1 MNSLTYRD
9 PLINAYYLASLPAR
23 WRDATVREA
32 TGKAPIIGM
41 FYHRIADAHLNPWT
55 MSFRRF
61 RQQMEWIRRR
71 YAFCTLAEAQ
81 ERIASGENRA
91 PAVFVTF
98 DDGYADNCA
107 AALPWLLQEGIPF
120 TYFVASQHVLEQRP
134 FGHDVQAGR
143 PLAPNTS
150 EQIRALADA
159 GVEIGAH
166 TRTHRDLGPIDDE
179 ATLAEEIIG
188 SQHDLERMT
197 GRPVRYFAFPFGLPA
212 NMSTTAFRTAFRAGF
227 AGVCSAYGGCNLPG
241 DDPFHLQRVHGD
253 PSWARFRN
261 WLTGDPLKLKRPR
274 AFDPGDYRSSR

>member
-1 MNSLTYRD
+1 MNSFTYRD

-23 WRDATVREA
+23 WRDAGVREA
-32 TGKAPIIGM
+32 SGNAPLIGL
-41 FYHRIADAHLNPWT
+41 FYHRIADAQPNPWT

-81 ERIASGENRA
+81 ARIASGENRT

-98 DDGYADNCA
+98 DDGYAENCEQ
-107 AALPWLLQEGIPF
+107 ALPWLLQEGIPF
-120 TYFVASQHVLEQRP
+120 TYFVASRHVLDQQP
-134 FGHDVQAGR
+134 FAHDVQAGR

-150 EQIRALADA
+150 EQIRALAEA

-166 TRTHRDLGPIDDE
+166 TRTHCDLGQVGDE
-179 ATLAEEIIG
+179 ATLADEIVG
-188 SQHDLERMT
+188 SQQDLQQMT

-212 NMSTTAFRTAFRAGF
+212 NMSTAAFRVALNAGF
-227 AGVCSAYGGCNLPG
+227 AGVCSAYGGYNLPG
-241 DDPFHLQRVHGD
+241 DDAFHLQRVHGD

-274 AFDPGDYRSSR
+274 AFDPGDYRSSS